1 MSEPTVAPA
10 AGVVAALRPQLVMT
24 SAELIDGP
32 HAIADVIA
40 WSRQDWASA
49 PLLAMTAGRSG

>member
-10 AGVVAALRPQLVMT
+10 AGVVAALRPRLVMT
-24 SAELIDGP
+24 SAELIDGL

-40 WSRQDWASA
+40 
-49 PLLAMTAGRSG
+49 

>member
-1 MSEPTVAPA
+1 MSEPTVSPA
-10 AGVVAALRPQLVMT
+10 ADVVAALRPRLVMT
-24 SAELIDGP
+24 CAKPIDGL

>member
-1 MSEPTVAPA
+1 MGCGA
-10 AGVVAALRPQLVMT
+10 ATALVMT
-24 SAELIDGP
+24 SAELIDGL